1 MIVVV
6 CAGVVVSENEPAA
19 RNVASGSGVALLAL
33 SLFVSCVAALAP
45 SLMADTDDQKPV
57 AAPADAAAAEV
68 PAGTLDAAA
77 EAKKAKA
84 KAKKKAAKA
93 KKKSAAPP
101 AAASGAAASSSSSGT
116 SGTVDHPVRVPGTYE
131 PVGAPSSA
139 PPSALLLGE
148 EASAELRHFA
158 AAISL
163 PSHDPSIDPD
173 ASKLIKKTA
182 APAEA
187 VSHRFWS
194 TQPVIQSGRFAAIL

>member
-194 TQPVIQSGRFAAIL
+194 TQPVIQSGRFVAIL

>member
-1 MIVVV
+1 
-6 CAGVVVSENEPAA
+6 
-19 RNVASGSGVALLAL
+19 
-33 SLFVSCVAALAP
+33 
-45 SLMADTDDQKPV
+45 MADTDDQKPV

-101 AAASGAAASSSSSGT
+101 AAAAASGAAASSSSSGT

-194 TQPVIQSGRFAAIL
+194 TQPVIQSGRFVAIL